1 MDAQRQLSCVLLQEP
16 WRMVLLDMAEGEE
29 ADGAAGDG
37 EDKAVENMEDDE
49 DTGEK
54 GSGYRE

>member
-1 MDAQRQLSCVLLQEP
+1 
-16 WRMVLLDMAEGEE
+16 MVLLDMAEGEE

>member
-1 MDAQRQLSCVLLQEP
+1 
-16 WRMVLLDMAEGEE
+16 MVLLDMAEGEE

-54 GSGYRE
+54 GFRRTRVTVYACILRAPCMGRRR